1 MKVNEIVEE
10 YLQIYEDVFG
20 IFSSDQLEI
29 EESSSESNNTTGVN
43 DVLYSL
49 MGDSDRLSELTKL
62 VGKLRY
68 SIQTEEEGLISEARE
83 EIKVLSTFLPDSF
96 EIDKLIQAAVGS
108 NDGSE
113 TLTDLYLKRCFHLH
127 REEYAELAAI
137 ETEIAAIVR

>member
-1 MKVNEIVEE
+1 MWCH
-10 YLQIYEDVFG
+10 LP
-20 IFSSDQLEI
+20 
-29 EESSSESNNTTGVN
+29 SSSA
-43 DVLYSL
+43 
-49 MGDSDRLSELTKL
+49 
-62 VGKLRY
+62 
-68 SIQTEEEGLISEARE
+68 TEKIYIIGIP
-83 EIKVLSTFLPDSF
+83 IILSTFLPDSF